1 MTSESVDIQKSALT
15 YIKKTTD
22 PDNDDSKTVI
32 TTTTGMTGNRKK
44 KRDRRGTVS
53 KSTESNQMT
62 GSHDKTARMTSNFD
76 ATSVNRTTTP
86 TSSTELQ

>member
-62 GSHDKTARMTSNFD
+62 SSHDRNPRMTSNFD